1 MKMSIVLLFSA
12 FFSVS
17 TLACEQ
23 NETELMSCSFQ
34 GDVSHKVSFCMDNET
49 QKINYSFNKNGVDE
63 LQVLFDWG
71 NMLKRTIDSKM
82 NVTYYGFNR
91 GKYGYILNIIN
102 GKEPNEYSM
111 SFLVKKGKKVIQ
123 SNDCLNNSYKA
134 SDITSKYIK
143 DVPFKSVGGEFQFP

>member
-1 MKMSIVLLFSA
+1 MKMSIVFLSSV

-17 TLACEQ
+17 IQACEQ

-34 GDVSHKVSFCMDNET
+34 RNVSRKVSFCMDNET

-63 LQVLFDWG
+63 LQVLFDG
-71 NMLKRTIDSKM
+71 ENMLKRTIDSKM
-82 NVTYYGFNR
+82 DVTYYGFNR

-102 GKEPNEYSM
+102 GKESNEYSM

-123 SNDCLNNSYKA
+123 SNDCLDNSYKA
-134 SDITSKYIK
+134 NDITSKYIK
-143 DVPFKSVGGEFQFP
+143 DVPFKSADGQFQFP